1 MDRGKA
7 ITVTTGFVINLGI
20 ATTLIAIMFFLFQ
33 GVFVDV
39 QDKTAGSE
47 MRIIGEK
54 VSSEL
59 QKADRLAQQG
69 NGTLELRL
77 PQFEQEYR
85 INVTGEKDGQVVL
98 RSRATKVAV
107 NYSVGSDITN
117 AEYGNQAGGRIVIE
131 YRDVGNGEIELR

>member
-1 MDRGKA
+1 MDREKA

-33 GVFVDV
+33 GVFIDV
-39 QDKTAGSE
+39 QDETAGSE

-59 QKADRLAQQG
+59 QRADRLAQQG
-69 NGTLELRL
+69 NGTLELGL
-77 PQFEQEYR
+77 PQFEQAYR
-85 INVTGEKDGQVVL
+85 LNVTGEREGQVIL

-107 NYSVGSDITN
+107 NYSVDSDITN
-117 AEYGNQAGGRIVIE
+117 GGYGNQAGGRIVIE
-131 YRDVGNGEIELR
+131 YRNVGNGEIELR